1 MKTYYV
7 VRDGFNAANQSA
19 MGRTS
24 SPKNLFESGYSR
36 LVGMVQAESA
46 QAAIDAVGAT
56 CYNGQSVWATSAP
69 QRHKGLIQAIREAR
83 AEA

>member
-7 VRDGFNAANQSA
+7 VRNGFNAANQSA
-19 MGRTS
+19 TGRTAN
-24 SPKNLFESGYSR
+24 PKNLFESGYSQ

-56 CYNGQSVWATSAP
+56 CYNGQGMWATSAP
-69 QRHKGLIQAIREAR
+69 QRHKGLTRAIMDSIHFK
-83 AEA
+83 